1 MLLGSAP
8 WPLKENN
15 VTIIGRYDAVM
26 VRWMCHVKL
35 DEYHERMFAKSK
47 TAMVWSS
54 IKNGRESLA

>member
-1 MLLGSAP
+1 MLLGSAS

-15 VTIIGRYDAVM
+15 VIIIGRYDAAM

-47 TAMVWSS
+47 TAM
-54 IKNGRESLA
+54 I